1 MTHTEGCLHQPGDAQ
16 GGKAWEESETET
28 EERGAESKEKG
39 QGKNK
44 LGVQREQRC
53 MKRERRRMGKNK
65 RRRARGINSGSSQFR
80 VTPQLIVQV
89 RWSQVSSSNRRPLGI
104 SAVTE
109 QLRPPSLSSVFHQP
123 GLARSKQSDASFSHN
138 SLKYSSRQNVTLL
151 IE

>member
-1 MTHTEGCLHQPGDAQ
+1 MFALAWQCPA
-16 GGKAWEESETET
+16 GKAWEERETGT
-28 EERGAESKEKG
+28 EERGAESKEEG
-39 QGKNK
+39 WENRENK
-44 LGVQREQRC
+44 LGVQRERRC

-65 RRRARGINSGSSQFR
+65 RRRVWGINSGSSQFR

-89 RWSQVSSSNRRPLGI
+89 RWSQVSSSNCRPLGI

-123 GLARSKQSDASFSHN
+123 GSVLSKQSDASFSHS
-138 SLKYSSRQNVTLL
+138 SLKNSSRQNVTLL